1 MDYLA
6 GEYGE
11 YSLPYTDV
19 CVRKEGVHLK
29 LHVWDVNLKIRLI
42 GEGLFNLLFWMY
54 FPFITVYFSEALGK
68 QTAGMLMA
76 IPPLIGILGSM
87 VGGSLA
93 DSLGRRPMML
103 AGASLKACMFAL
115 FALSSSHWANYFA
128 YIGIGLGGALY
139 GPASDAMVADLIPDK
154 DRRQVFATF
163 TTANNIGAVLGPAL
177 GAFFFFQYRSELL
190 WTCTIIMVLY
200 TIAIFLRIHE
210 SKPGTSKKV
219 PLHAV
224 STSIKEQW
232 KGYGIIFQDKIFV
245 LYILAGVFSII
256 TIMQLDLYLAIYVT
270 QYVPS
275 QSLFTWHDWS
285 LRLTS
290 KEAFGWILGLNGLMF
305 VLFVLPATKWLN
317 RLRDRDV
324 FILSAALAGVG
335 MFAIGLT
342 THIWLLFLITVVF
355 TFGEIIR
362 APVTNNF
369 VSQYAPE
376 NARGQYMGAS
386 RLQFTIGRF
395 AAPLTVFLSAWVPPM
410 GVFTFILVCALISI
424 VLYIKLFKI
433 YAYDDS
439 ASR

>member
-1 MDYLA
+1 M
-6 GEYGE
+6 
-11 YSLPYTDV
+11 
-19 CVRKEGVHLK
+19 K

-54 FPFITVYFSEALGK
+54 FPFITVYFSEELGK
-68 QTAGMLMA
+68 QTAGMLMS
-76 IPPLIGILGSM
+76 IPPLISILGSM

-93 DSLGRRPMML
+93 DRVGRRPMML

-115 FALSSSHWANYFA
+115 FALSSSHWVNYFA
-128 YIGIGLGGALY
+128 FIGIGLGGALY
-139 GPASDAMVADLIPDK
+139 GPASDAMVADLISDK

-163 TTANNIGAVLGPAL
+163 TTAHNIGAVLGPAL

-190 WTCTIIMVLY
+190 WTCTIVMLFY
-200 TIAIFLRIHE
+200 TVAIFLRIRE
-210 SKPGTSKKV
+210 SMPGTSQKV
-219 PLHAV
+219 SLHAV

-232 KGYGIIFQDKIFV
+232 KGYGVIFQDKIFV

-256 TIMQLDLYLAIYVT
+256 TIMQLDLYLAIYIT

-275 QSLFTWHDWS
+275 QSLLTWNDWS

-290 KEAFGWILGLNGLMF
+290 TEVFGWILGLNGLLF

-324 FILSAALAGVG
+324 FILSSALAGLG

-342 THIWLLFLITVVF
+342 THIWLLFLITIVF

-362 APVTNNF
+362 SPVTNNF
-369 VSQYAPE
+369 VSQYAPV

-395 AAPLTVFLSAWVPPM
+395 AAPLTVILSAWVPPM
-410 GVFTFILVCALISI
+410 GVFTFILVCSLISI
-424 VLYIKLFKI
+424 ILYIKLFKI
-433 YAYDDS
+433 YAYDES
-439 ASR
+439 ASRTGT